1 MAESE
6 GVVKPAEFE
15 TTALGREELKEK
27 DWGAGVSSA
36 ENLHE
41 DKRDFFN
48 IFHRQKLQCL
58 RWNPPMD
65 EKVRQNYLPL
75 IQIQFHSGWGGCS
88 EALRRWSGGWSC
100 PCRRFHGGGERKG

>member
-15 TTALGREELKEK
+15 TTAFGREELKEK

-41 DKRDFFN
+41 DKRFFY
-48 IFHRQKLQCL
+48 IYFTDKKLSVSAGIV
-58 RWNPPMD
+58 RWMKRFD
-65 EKVRQNYLPL
+65 RTIYLS
-75 IQIQFHSGWGGCS
+75 F
-88 EALRRWSGGWSC
+88 
-100 PCRRFHGGGERKG
+100 RFSFTVGGEGAARL